1 VGTSSKESQAQTNPT
16 LGEPWRPSYP
26 SIWKSIPPT
35 ERRFIL
41 LAISLAFVQLFVVDV
56 YFRIQE
62 LSAINQYLGG
72 QTQSIAIPD
81 GIQYWPFV
89 LSGLVYALLVAAS
102 VILVNSSIK
111 STESI
116 GLSWLGSA
124 WLLASIPLVLD
135 LLIDTFE
142 VKWPIIILF
151 VFAGFRYW
159 KGIKNNSVSFVLAP
173 AVTAIAAADGL
184 GHLGGQFCPATGLD
198 SCSAKA
204 VSDLYLV
211 AMLLFLTYLTL
222 KGRDKRPGWLLIAA
236 AVAIPIAI
244 LASVTLGD
252 LF

>member
-1 VGTSSKESQAQTNPT
+1 MMILGFAQ
-16 LGEPWRPSYP
+16 
-26 SIWKSIPPT
+26 
-35 ERRFIL
+35 
-41 LAISLAFVQLFVVDV
+41 LAILDI

-62 LSAINQYLGG
+62 LPAINQYLAG
-72 QTQSIAIPD
+72 QSSSISISD
-81 GIQYWPFV
+81 GIQYWPLV
-89 LSGLVYALLVAAS
+89 LSGLVYAVLIADS
-102 VILVNSSIK
+102 VILVNSRVRG
-111 STESI
+111 TESI

-124 WLLASIPLVLD
+124 WLLASILLVLD

-142 VKWPIIILF
+142 VKWPVIILF
-151 VFAGFRYW
+151 VYAGFRYW
-159 KGIKNNSVSFVLAP
+159 KGIKNNSVGFILAP

-184 GHLGGQFCPATGLD
+184 NHLGGQFCPATGLD
-198 SCSAKA
+198 SCPAKA

-211 AMLLFLTYLTL
+211 VMLLFLTYLTL